1 MSLSGQHSFLRSK
14 PNFCLKTLLVL
25 IILLIIFFI
34 FYLENSVINIKPHI
48 VYPGRKGTQKEIVHQ
63 EATEKQPGSSLGT
76 THPTTSAEPHLACG
90 VPVQSGPMIKV
101 AHHKAYVIGSYV
113 EHRFNRKMIR
123 TVSIVF
129 RSEQVQYYCLLCCD
143 GRNISAAAS
152 LDIHSDHFEY
162 DYGTADIICQV
173 PITCTTPTYVAIT
186 SRTHE
191 GGGSAWNIQS
201 FQPVGN
207 QQPRTENFPYDFT
220 VCLSVMYNYTNVL
233 RLVQTMEMFKL
244 LGVQKVAIYKTS
256 CYPDT
261 QKVLD
266 YYVKQGFVDII
277 PWNMSRY
284 INVARGWKKSISP
297 GDLEYYGQIVAL
309 NDCVY
314 RYMYES
320 HYVALQDL
328 DELILPLKQDSW
340 TALIPQLEMMYQ
352 HNAGFEFEN
361 NIFPLSLFS
370 NQKPENTPALWK
382 QVEGENILPHVYRI
396 PVDPKVFN
404 NFKVIANPRL
414 VFKATAHGLL
424 HSMSATVRVDSKIAR
439 MYHIKNYSSQYF
451 SQDSVIED
459 TRLWDYSDKLIPAVS
474 EVLRQALNIPSNHG
488 IMKSYQNL
496 FLFLLFLFFLAVVFY
511 GFKFSRQHPEL
522 LPI

>member
-1 MSLSGQHSFLRSK
+1 MSVSGQHSSPQGK
-14 PNFCLKTLLVL
+14 V
-25 IILLIIFFI
+25 LLILSIIFI
-34 FYLENSVINIKPHI
+34 LVYLGNNVTITIKPHI

-63 EATEKQPGSSLGT
+63 EATEKQPDSSIG
-76 THPTTSAEPHLACG
+76 TTSATPSSIPSSTPSSTPGSSPHLACG

-113 EHRFNRKMIR
+113 EHRLGRKMIR

-129 RSEQVQYYCLLCCD
+129 RREQVQYYCLLCCD

-191 GGGSAWNIQS
+191 GGRSLWNIQS

-220 VCLSVMYNYTNVL
+220 VCISVMYDYWNVL
-233 RLVQTMEMFKL
+233 GLVQTMEMFKL

-277 PWNMSRY
+277 PWNMSATSKWPQDGR
-284 INVARGWKKSISP
+284 SP
-297 GDLEYYGQIVAL
+297 FHQGIWNTMGKL
-309 NDCVY
+309 
-314 RYMYES
+314 
-320 HYVALQDL
+320 
-328 DELILPLKQDSW
+328 W
-340 TALIPQLEMMYQ
+340 
-352 HNAGFEFEN
+352 
-361 NIFPLSLFS
+361 LSM
-370 NQKPENTPALWK
+370 T
-382 QVEGENILPHVYRI
+382 VC
-396 PVDPKVFN
+396 
-404 NFKVIANPRL
+404 IA
-414 VFKATAHGLL
+414 TC
-424 HSMSATVRVDSKIAR
+424 MRVT
-439 MYHIKNYSSQYF
+439 M
-451 SQDSVIED
+451 
-459 TRLWDYSDKLIPAVS
+459 
-474 EVLRQALNIPSNHG
+474 
-488 IMKSYQNL
+488 
-496 FLFLLFLFFLAVVFY
+496 
-511 GFKFSRQHPEL
+511 
-522 LPI
+522 